1 MPLFLGPGLF
11 AVEDALADPYFKTM
25 DKYIRYEPVCTNL
38 FDFDSE
44 EHPLTLE
51 QIKELIYDEA
61 LAFNHDFLAFNPEPA
76 ATVEKE
82 Q

>member
-25 DKYIRYEPVCTNL
+25 HNINNEPVCTKL
-38 FDFDSE
+38 FDFDLE
-44 EHPLTLE
+44 EHPLTVE
-51 QIKELIYDEA
+51 QIKELIYHEA
-61 LAFNHDFLAFNPEPA
+61 LAFNPEPA
-76 ATVEKE
+76 TVEKD